1 MHPLLLLYM
10 NAFKILVFAIV
21 FPILTA
27 ATLHKFYV
35 STTRIEYVP
44 QEQSLQIITE
54 IFTDDIE
61 ETLNKRATRAVHL
74 DSNKETKEDEL
85 LLRDYLFKKFSVF
98 VNGKKATFDYIGREY
113 DIDRVKIYLE
123 ITSVKELKTLE
134 IENKLL
140 FDIYEDQ
147 QNIIHI
153 KTPKARR
160 SLVLEKENPKG
171 LLNFE

>member
-1 MHPLLLLYM
+1 M
-10 NAFKILVFAIV
+10 
-21 FPILTA
+21 A
-27 ATLHKFYV
+27 ATVHKFYV

-61 ETLNKRATRAVHL
+61 ETLGKRSLKSVHL
-74 DSNKETKEDEL
+74 DSKKETEADVL
-85 LLRDYLFKKFSVF
+85 LLRDYVFKKLTVF
-98 VNGKKATFDYIGREY
+98 VNGSKADYTYIGLEY

-123 ITSVKELKTLE
+123 ITGVSSLKSIE
-134 IENKLL
+134 IENTVL
-140 FDIYEDQ
+140 FDAYEDQ

-153 KTPKARR
+153 KTPEVRR

-171 LLNFE
+171 LLNFK